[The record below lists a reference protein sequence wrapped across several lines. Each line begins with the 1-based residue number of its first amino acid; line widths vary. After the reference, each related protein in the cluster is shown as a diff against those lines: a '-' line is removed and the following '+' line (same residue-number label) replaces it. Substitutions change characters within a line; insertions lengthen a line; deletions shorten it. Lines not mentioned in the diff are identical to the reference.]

1 MIQDA
6 VNTAEHAFKNLVG
19 HSEREIAE
27 FIKTEFDKKH
37 NPTWQCI
44 VGRSFGSYVTYEF
57 KHCIYFYRSKTAIL
71 LFRAG

>member
-6 VNTAEHAFKNLVG
+6 VNTAEHAFVKMIG
-19 HSEREIAE
+19 RPERDIAE

-37 NPTWQCI
+37 NPSWHCI
-44 VGRSFGSYVTYEF
+44 VGRSFGSYVTYEM

-71 LFRAG
+71 LWRAG